1 MNSIIMQDGLRYRK
15 PAWFD
20 KAYQILLVS
29 LIIISSGF
37 PLFVNN
43 SRFEMVILAIVAAG
57 LAWYRPNLRT
67 VLIYTFF
74 FSLIMFVQAAWYGV
88 FYFKTAIYQTLLF
101 FTAAASVSVL
111 GINLIYTY
119 NKILLIIAA
128 IAVLLFVPILI
139 NPAFADK
146 LIALSPFHT
155 VTTTEV
161 YGWKTQS
168 HNILLMHFPPDFF
181 TGLIRNSGPF
191 WEPGAFGGYLML
203 ALMFNTL
210 LHHTLFRKENLIYLA
225 AILTTFSTTTYL
237 AVLFFS
243 MAYFLIGI
251 KNPVIKWGSLV
262 IFLLIAFISF
272 QKIDFLGEK
281 ISKELKET
289 RYQALKKG
297 GDTRMASAYLDLKE
311 IQENALTLF
320 FGRGSHP
327 DTRIQ
332 GDDKEVLRTNGI
344 TDLLSRFG
352 LIFFLFSVVAL
363 FLSYRHL
370 ASAGKNSNQLALA
383 ALLTT
388 MMVSFSEI
396 YFIYLMFKTITLF
409 HIATLHLKRKTTP
422 LETVKEHRKFSSPK
436 TITNKIIIS

>member
-1 MNSIIMQDGLRYRK
+1 MQDGLRYRK

-43 SRFEMVILAIVAAG
+43 SRFEMVILAVITAGVAY
-57 LAWYRPNLRT
+57 YRPNLRT
-67 VLIYTFF
+67 ALIYTAC
-74 FSLIMFVQAAWYGV
+74 FSMIMFIQGAWYGV
-88 FYFKTAIYQTLLF
+88 FYFKTAIYQVLLF
-101 FTAAASVSVL
+101 FAAAASVSVL

-128 IAVLLFVPILI
+128 IAVVLFTPILI
-139 NPAFADK
+139 NPAFVDK
-146 LIALSPFHT
+146 LIAMSPVHT
-155 VTTTEV
+155 VSTTEV

-181 TGLIRNSGPF
+181 MGLIRNSGPF

-203 ALMFNTL
+203 ALIFNTL

-237 AVLFFS
+237 ALLFFT
-243 MAYFLIGI
+243 MAYFFIGI
-251 KNPVIKWGSLV
+251 KNPIIKWGSLIV
-262 IFLLIAFISF
+262 FLLIAFISF

-281 ISKELKET
+281 ISKELRET
-289 RYQALKKG
+289 KYQALKKG

-311 IQENALTLF
+311 VQENAVTLF

-332 GDDKEVLRTNGI
+332 GPDKEVLRTNGI

-352 LIFFLFSVVAL
+352 LIFFLFSIVAL
-363 FLSYRHL
+363 YFSYRHL
-370 ASAGKNSNQLALA
+370 ASAGKKKNQLALA
-383 ALLTT
+383 ALVTT
-388 MMVSFSEI
+388 MLLSFSEI
-396 YFIYLMFKTITLF
+396 YFIYLMFKTLTLF
-409 HIATLHLKRKTTP
+409 HIATLHLKKKQAP
-422 LETVKEHRKFSSPK
+422 LEILKRQPRVSNSK
-436 TITNKIIIS
+436 TITNKVIIS

>member
-1 MNSIIMQDGLRYRK
+1 MSATIMQDGLSYRK

-20 KAYQILLVS
+20 KIYQIILV
-29 LIIISSGF
+29 LMIIMSSGF
-37 PLFVNN
+37 PLYVNN
-43 SRFEMVILAIVAAG
+43 SRFEMVILAITAAG

-67 VLIYTFF
+67 VAWYTAC
-74 FSLIMFVQAAWYGV
+74 FSLIMFVQAAWYGI

-101 FTAAASVSVL
+101 FTAAACISML
-111 GINLIYTY
+111 GISFIYTY

-128 IAVLLFVPILI
+128 IAVLLFIPILI
-139 NPAFADK
+139 NPGFVDK

-203 ALMFNTL
+203 ALIFNTL
-210 LHHTLFRKENLIYLA
+210 LHRTLFKKQNIIYVA
-225 AILTTFSTTTYL
+225 ALLTTFSTTTYL
-237 AVLFFS
+237 ALLVFVMGYFF
-243 MAYFLIGI
+243 IHI
-251 KNPVIKWGSLV
+251 KNPIIKWGSLI
-262 IFLLIAFISF
+262 IFFITAFIGY

-289 RYQALKKG
+289 KYQALKKG

-311 IQENALTLF
+311 IGENAVTLF

-332 GDDKEVLRTNGI
+332 GPDKEVLRTNGI
-344 TDLLSRFG
+344 TDLLARFG
-352 LIFFLFSVVAL
+352 LIFFVFTIVAL

-370 ASAGKNSNQLALA
+370 ASAGSNKNQLAALA
-383 ALLTT
+383 LITT
-388 MMVSFSEI
+388 LILSFSEI
-396 YFIYLMFKTITLF
+396 YFIYLLFKILTLF
-409 HIATLHLKRKTTP
+409 HIATLLLNRQQAPVRIASRKSRISN
-422 LETVKEHRKFSSPK
+422 LK
-436 TITNKIIIS
+436 TITN